1 MLDYSLP
8 YEQVLKYEL
17 VREKVFKRLGLP
29 PSSSK
34 LWRIQSETKTRQP
47 LKPKVENQ
55 EVPPVE
61 YIERLSCSHETTLK
75 YFKLVQEMFE
85 GYEKLNQSLSM
96 ILNSSA
102 PTSYKTSQLGELEHI
117 CYKDLSK
124 FKEMDFKES
133 KLLESCCREYSQIQK
148 KLHSVVLGIEEKCVI
163 YEKNLKGLEE
173 HVDSIIYKSKVER
186 DECQSRLQE
195 LLETCHDYSEQIEKL
210 KQINQENSTAEK
222 KLSHFRKNSIEIEKN
237 NIQLVDVVSKLE
249 SKISELTKEL
259 DSKDCKIERLSESL
273 RVAEAKSSEFKK
285 ELTVNEKVF
294 KQKFE
299 DEIFLLESQISETK
313 HLLQLKETE
322 FDEAKE
328 KIKFLQDELSSY
340 KYNRDQESK
349 TRLLEARELQELRLR
364 SKELKE
370 QLSLAKTDCK
380 EIQELRH
387 QCLELKEEVAY
398 YKPRIADGKEIQELK
413 AKNAELKDELSF
425 YKSKNLEL
433 QDLQDFK
440 IRKTKDKP
448 ETSYFKNQSN
458 DSKELNDLKIQNLKL
473 KEELSLCKSKINEIR
488 EEMLLYK
495 NQCLDY
501 KEQNSDLKLLCT
513 GIQDQP
519 SRHFLSTLQDSVH
532 KICERFSKDEE
543 NDDDWKEPLASD
555 DFSQLLNEIEFVSA
569 MVNKL
574 ANDNDWLVD
583 RLSELGQENLRLKEG
598 LSPKRTKEDDY
609 AELKATSNAMKEFEN
624 SRSRIFYKFS
634 D

>member
-1 MLDYSLP
+1 MLEYSLP

-17 VREKVFKRLGLP
+17 TREKVFKRLGLP

-34 LWRIQSETKTRQP
+34 LWRIQSEPKARLP

-75 YFKLVQEMFE
+75 YFKLVQDMFE
-85 GYEKLNQSLSM
+85 GYEKLNQSMSM

-102 PTSYKTSQLGELEHI
+102 PTSYKASQLGELEHI

-124 FKEMDFKES
+124 FKEMDFKEA

-148 KLHSVVLGIEEKCVI
+148 KLHSAVLGVEEKCVI
-163 YEKNLKGLEE
+163 YEKNLKSLEE

-186 DECQSRLQE
+186 DECQGRLQE

-210 KQINQENSTAEK
+210 KQMSQENSAAEK

-249 SKISELTKEL
+249 GRISELTKEL

-273 RVAEAKSSEFKK
+273 RALEGKSSELKK
-285 ELTVNEKVF
+285 ELTMNEKVF
-294 KQKFE
+294 KQKFD
-299 DEIFLLESQISETK
+299 DEIFLLESQVSESK
-313 HLLQLKETE
+313 HLMQLRETE
-322 FDEAKE
+322 LDEARDKV
-328 KIKFLQDELSSY
+328 KFLQDELSSY
-340 KYNRDQESK
+340 KFNRDQESK
-349 TRLLEARELQELRLR
+349 SRLLEARELQELRLR
-364 SKELKE
+364 CKELKD
-370 QLSLAKTDCK
+370 QLSLAKADSK
-380 EIQELRH
+380 EIQELKH
-387 QCLELKEEVAY
+387 QCKELKEELAY
-398 YKPRIADGKEIQELK
+398 YKPRIADGKDIQELK
-413 AKNAELKDELSF
+413 AKNSELKDELNF

-433 QDLQDFK
+433 QDLQEVK
-440 IRKTKDKP
+440 IRKKNDKT
-448 ETSYFKNQSN
+448 ETSYFKGQAS
-458 DSKELNDLKIQNLKL
+458 DSKELNDLKIHNLKL

-513 GIQDQP
+513 GVQEQP
-519 SRHFLSTLQDSVH
+519 SRHFLATLQDSLH
-532 KICERFSKDEE
+532 KICERFSKDED
-543 NDDDWKEPLASD
+543 NDDWKEAQMSD

-583 RLSELGQENLRLKEG
+583 RLSELGQENLRLKEAM
-598 LSPKRTKEDDY
+598 SPKRIIEDEY